1 MPDVVKNRSENGRD
15 TDTEEDIKWKIL
27 QNQNDRKTKESM
39 RVCSK
44 KGLQTII
51 GGSGFGGGKETRREG
66 GVD

>member
-1 MPDVVKNRSENGRD
+1 
-15 TDTEEDIKWKIL
+15 
-27 QNQNDRKTKESM
+27 M